1 MSNRERWLDEGLVLL
16 TEQGPAGVTIDAL
29 CARLGLTKGS
39 FYHHFR
45 GRSGFQAALLE
56 HFERRE
62 TQRFIDVAE
71 ADPAVDGAGRIR
83 RLVEAVVADAG
94 GQPEL
99 EVAVRVWA
107 KQSDLARGYLE
118 RIDRTRVAYAQRLWR
133 EALGDDD
140 RADDLGQ
147 MMYLLL
153 IGAHHVIPP
162 ASPADLARLSG
173 RLLELLKAPDHTVW
187 YVTGS

>member
-1 MSNRERWLDEGLVLL
+1 MSTRERWLDEGLVLL

-45 GRSGFQAALLE
+45 GRSGFQVALLE

-62 TQRFIDVAE
+62 TQAFIDLAE
-71 ADPAVDGAGRIR
+71 ADPTADGAGRIR
-83 RLVEAVVADAG
+83 RLVAAVVADEG
-94 GQPEL
+94 GHPEL
-99 EVAVRVWA
+99 EVAVRAWA
-107 KQSDLARGYLE
+107 RQSDLVREHVE

-133 EALGDDD
+133 EALGEDDPDDD

-147 MMYLLL
+147 MMYLLVV
-153 IGAHHVIPP
+153 GAHHLIPP
-162 ASPADLARLSG
+162 ASPADLARISA
-173 RLLELLKAPDHTVW
+173 RLLELLKAAA
-187 YVTGS
+187 